1 MTVWGFVQAQSC
13 FWSERLTT
21 CLVITQWQYIHFRLW
36 VNAWM
41 NPDICGPAVCNT
53 YWWRWQSHGRESRW
67 REVQAAP
74 WSTSLKLRWSHG
86 CPPTSRLPGSPSH
99 LDTHGPIS
107 QSTVTDACKSLH
119 DQKKLTELHLRILLN
134 NLSVCLFTLFS
145 MLFPPKWWRE
155 AVPESSNLP
164 WLTAKRSFCMTARF
178 PLTLYSPSTHK
189 PAGDHGRKTLT
200 SVSMVCF
207 CLLWVESAKTRTV
220 TVTTLYLT
228 PVLSWGRKPHPSFT
242 TGRLK

>member
-74 WSTSLKLRWSHG
+74 WSTSSKLRWSHG

-134 NLSVCLFTLFS
+134 NLSVCSHYSLYCFLLNDEEKQFQ
-145 MLFPPKWWRE
+145 K
-155 AVPESSNLP
+155 AVTYRD
-164 WLTAKRSFCMTARF
+164 WQQ
-178 PLTLYSPSTHK
+178 
-189 PAGDHGRKTLT
+189 
-200 SVSMVCF
+200 SVVFVWQPGS
-207 CLLWVESAKTRTV
+207 R
-220 TVTTLYLT
+220 
-228 PVLSWGRKPHPSFT
+228 
-242 TGRLK
+242 